1 MLTLFFVDDLPT
13 AVGSRYE
20 FDSDDA
26 HHAIKVLRIAAGEI
40 FNLSDGKGGWSKVSV
55 EAVAKKSMTVRV
67 LATGF
72 EEALSQQFTIVQAIT
87 KGDRIKESIEMS
99 TEGGA
104 DRIVMWKAT
113 RSIGRADEK
122 IEKLQNTA
130 REASK
135 QSRRFRIPE
144 VVGVASTDNVVD
156 EIAKVDLALVFHESA
171 TKTISQVVAEADISS
186 NAKVA
191 IVIGPEGGLT
201 DEELETF
208 AAAGAKVVLMG
219 RPILRSAH
227 AGLAALAAVNTALS
241 VW

>member
-13 AVGSRYE
+13 TVGATYE
-20 FDSDDA
+20 FDSEDA
-26 HHAIKVLRIAAGEI
+26 FHAIKVLRIAAGEI
-40 FNLSDGKGGWSKVSV
+40 FNLSDGKGAWSRVNV
-55 EAVAKKSMTVRV
+55 LNVNKKSMSVKV
-67 LATGF
+67 LQSGF
-72 EEALSQQFTIVQAIT
+72 EEALPQQFTIVQAIP

-144 VVGVASTDNVVD
+144 VLGVASTDSVVD
-156 EIAKVDLALVFHESA
+156 EIAKADLALVFHESA
-171 TKTISQVVAEADISS
+171 VQTISQLVTPGAT
-186 NAKVA
+186 KVA
-191 IVIGPEGGLT
+191 IIIGPEGGLT
-201 DEELETF
+201 DQELETF

>member
-13 AVGSRYE
+13 TVGSSYE
-20 FDSDDA
+20 FDSEDA
-26 HHAIKVLRIAAGEI
+26 HHAIKVLRISAGEI
-40 FNLSDGKGGWSKVSV
+40 FNLSDGKGAWSRVSV
-55 EAVAKKSMTVRV
+55 TNVNKKSMSVKV
-67 LATGF
+67 LESGF
-72 EEALSQQFTIVQAIT
+72 QEALNTQFTIIQAIP
-87 KGDRIKESIEMS
+87 KGDRLKESIELS

-104 DRIVMWKAT
+104 DRIVLWGAS
-113 RSIGRADEK
+113 RSIGKAEEK
-122 IEKLQNTA
+122 IAKLSQTA

-144 VVGVASTDNVVD
+144 VIGVKTTEDIID

-171 TKTISQVVAEADISS
+171 LNPLSS
-186 NAKVA
+186 IVRPGAKSVA
-191 IVIGPEGGLT
+191 IIIGPEGGLT

-208 AAAGAKVVLMG
+208 ASAGAQVVLMG

>member
-13 AVGSRYE
+13 TVGASYE
-20 FDSDDA
+20 FDSEDA

-40 FNLSDGKGGWSKVSV
+40 FNLSDGNGAWSKVSV
-55 EAVAKKSMTVRV
+55 SNVNKKSMTVKV
-67 LATGF
+67 LETGF
-72 EEALSQQFTIVQAIT
+72 EEALRENFTIIQAIP
-87 KGDRIKESIEMS
+87 KGDRIKDSIELS

-122 IEKLQNTA
+122 IEKLQQTA

-135 QSRRFRIPE
+135 QSRRLRIPA
-144 VVGVASTDNVVD
+144 VVGVATTENIVD

-171 TKTISQVVAEADISS
+171 TQKLSDVVVPGTL
-186 NAKVA
+186 KVA
-191 IVIGPEGGLT
+191 IIIGPEGGLT
-201 DEELETF
+201 DEEISTF
-208 AAAGAKVVLMG
+208 AAAGAKVVHMG
-219 RPILRSAH
+219 RPVLRSAH

>member
-13 AVGSRYE
+13 TVGSSYE
-20 FDSDDA
+20 FDSEDA
-26 HHAIKVLRIAAGEI
+26 FHAIKVLRIAAGEI
-40 FNLSDGKGGWSKVSV
+40 FNLSDGKGAWSRVSV
-55 EAVAKKSMTVRV
+55 LNVNKKSMSVKV
-67 LATGF
+67 LETGF
-72 EEALSQQFTIVQAIT
+72 EEALTQQFTIVQAIP

-104 DRIVMWKAT
+104 DRIVMWKAA

-122 IEKLQNTA
+122 IEKLQLTA

-135 QSRRFRIPE
+135 QSRRFRIPT
-144 VVGVASTDNVVD
+144 VSGVATTDSVVD
-156 EIAKVDLALVFHESA
+156 EIAKADLALVFHESA
-171 TKTISQVVAEADISS
+171 TMTISQLVTPGAT
-186 NAKVA
+186 KVA
-191 IVIGPEGGLT
+191 IIIGPEGGLT

>member
-13 AVGSRYE
+13 TVGSSYE
-20 FDSDDA
+20 FDSEDA

-40 FNLSDGKGGWSKVSV
+40 FNLSDGKGAWSRVSV
-55 EAVAKKSMTVRV
+55 TNVNKKSMTVKV
-67 LATGF
+67 LESGF
-72 EEALSQQFTIVQAIT
+72 EEALNEYFTIVQAIP
-87 KGDRIKESIEMS
+87 KGDRIKESIELS

-104 DRIVMWKAT
+104 DRIVMWKAA

-122 IEKLQNTA
+122 IEKLQQTA

-144 VVGVASTDNVVD
+144 VAGVITTDSVVD
-156 EIAKVDLALVFHESA
+156 EIAKADLAIVLHESA
-171 TKTISQVVAEADISS
+171 TMQLSQVVKPGVK
-186 NAKVA
+186 KVT
-191 IVIGPEGGLT
+191 IIIGPEGGLT
-201 DEELETF
+201 DEEVETF
-208 AAAGAKVVLMG
+208 AAAGAKVALLG

-227 AGLAALAAVNTALS
+227 AGLAALSAVNTTLS

>member
-1 MLTLFFVDDLPT
+1 MLTLFFVEDLPT
-13 AVGSRYE
+13 TVGARYE
-20 FDSDDA
+20 FDSEDA

-40 FNLSDGKGGWSKVSV
+40 FNLSDGKGSWSRVSV
-55 EAVAKKSMTVRV
+55 DNVNKKSMTVTV
-67 LATGF
+67 LETGF
-72 EEALSQQFTIVQAIT
+72 EEALVQHFTIVQAIP
-87 KGDRIKESIEMS
+87 KGDRIKESIEMC

-104 DRIVMWKAT
+104 DRIVMWKAA

-144 VVGVASTDNVVD
+144 VAGVATTEDIID
-156 EIAKVDLALVFHESA
+156 EIAKVDIALVFHESA
-171 TKTISQVVAEADISS
+171 TTTISQVVLSDVT
-186 NAKVA
+186 KVA
-191 IVIGPEGGLT
+191 IIIGPEGGLT
-201 DEELETF
+201 DEEVTTF

>member
-13 AVGSRYE
+13 TVGSSYE
-20 FDSDDA
+20 FDSEDA

-40 FNLSDGKGGWSKVSV
+40 VNLSDGNGAWSKVCVSNV
-55 EAVAKKSMTVRV
+55 NKKSMTVKV
-67 LATGF
+67 LETGF
-72 EEALSQQFTIVQAIT
+72 EEALRENFTIIQAIP
-87 KGDRIKESIEMS
+87 KGDRIKDSIELS

-104 DRIVMWKAT
+104 DRIVMWKAA

-122 IEKLQNTA
+122 IEKLQQTA

-135 QSRRFRIPE
+135 QSRRFRIPS
-144 VVGVASTDNVVD
+144 VVGVATTQDIVD

-171 TKTISQVVAEADISS
+171 TMTISQVVSPGAQ
-186 NAKVA
+186 KVA
-191 IVIGPEGGLT
+191 IIIGPEGGLT

-208 AAAGAKVVLMG
+208 AGAGAKVVLMG

>member
-13 AVGSRYE
+13 TVGATYE
-20 FDSDDA
+20 FDSEDA
-26 HHAIKVLRIAAGEI
+26 FHAIKVLRIAAGEI
-40 FNLSDGKGGWSKVSV
+40 FNLSDGKGAWSRVNV
-55 EAVAKKSMTVRV
+55 LNVNKKSMSVKV
-67 LATGF
+67 LETGF
-72 EEALSQQFTIVQAIT
+72 EEALPQQFTIVQAIP

-144 VVGVASTDNVVD
+144 VVGVASTDSVVD
-156 EIAKVDLALVFHESA
+156 EIAKADLALVFHESA
-171 TKTISQVVAEADISS
+171 VQTISQLVTPGAT
-186 NAKVA
+186 KVA
-191 IVIGPEGGLT
+191 IIIGPEGGLT
-201 DEELETF
+201 DQELETF